1 MCSSN
6 LPADGASHALLLSN
20 VPAYLVL
27 LQMEVTA
34 FHVHTR
40 KCLLVSVALFL
51 ALGVLQHLLRTAVSR
66 HPALCSPDFPLPNC
80 RCNIGSDCLANF
92 LQHCIS

>member
-1 MCSSN
+1 M
-6 LPADGASHALLLSN
+6 
-20 VPAYLVL
+20 PAYLVL

-66 HPALCSPDFPLPNC
+66 HPALCSPDFPLPDC
-80 RCNIGSDCLANF
+80 GCNRQRLSGQLSSALYQFVFQRRYRLVLDEYYLMVG
-92 LQHCIS
+92 